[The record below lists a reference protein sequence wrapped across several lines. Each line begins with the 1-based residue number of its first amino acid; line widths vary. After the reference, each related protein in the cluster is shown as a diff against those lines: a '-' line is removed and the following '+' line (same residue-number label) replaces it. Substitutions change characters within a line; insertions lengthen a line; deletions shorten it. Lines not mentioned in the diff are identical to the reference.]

1 MAVVLSSSLSLH
13 CARGPTTL
21 WHAVST
27 ALQQLRAFSST
38 HRLLGPLSIC
48 INAASQLTHARL
60 WKPRLPQGC
69 CIADQRECTRWHGM
83 LPAPGGLIQRI
94 AESQRSMT
102 LSSIAGTIPHRTS
115 LSLCDGHPPPF
126 AAPTSAGV
134 SVEVVVPTGHIRLVW
149 QHVAALVGQ
158 ELRVLLKLAQ
168 VWVLTEVLSSQI
180 AFLIRRWA

>member
-21 WHAVST
+21 RHAVST

-102 LSSIAGTIPHRTS
+102 LSSIAGTISHRTS
-115 LSLCDGHPPPF
+115 CDGHPPPF